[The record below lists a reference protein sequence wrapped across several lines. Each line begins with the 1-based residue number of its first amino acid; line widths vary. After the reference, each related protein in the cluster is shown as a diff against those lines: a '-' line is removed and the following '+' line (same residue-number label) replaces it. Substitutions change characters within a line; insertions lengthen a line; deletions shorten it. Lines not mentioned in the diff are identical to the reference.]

1 VPLANVDLDAAN
13 LVEMDKRVDIATRLI
28 MTGFDPADVLAKFGL
43 PALQHT
49 GLPSVQLQNPM
60 NVDPEDPEGQYEV
73 E

>member
-1 VPLANVDLDAAN
+1 
-13 LVEMDKRVDIATRLI
+13 

-49 GLPSVQLQNPM
+49 GLPNVQLQNPM
-60 NVDPEDPEGQYEV
+60 NIDPEDPAGQYDV